1 MILKLYGFVYDQLP
15 PPFAVRFQI
24 RYTHPISLDCH
35 QLYIAI
41 IANAMLVC
49 KNFKS
54 FLRSTISSSLSN
66 IVRFPPLR

>member
-54 FLRSTISSSLSN
+54 
-66 IVRFPPLR
+66 